1 MSLQEYRRKR
11 NFAKTRE
18 PSPDGSS
25 KGRGRA
31 IFVVQL
37 HHASRRHFDFRL
49 QVGDALRS
57 WAVPKGPSYDPRV
70 KRLAVEVEDHPVS
83 YADFEGDIEE
93 GYGKGHV
100 DTFDR
105 GVWSTTGDAE
115 AQLRKGHLTFELFG
129 KRLKGSW
136 HLVRSGKKERQPS
149 WFLIKASDAYAS
161 DVEADDLL
169 DATMKESTRR
179 AAKTPASRTAAKKTA
194 APSKAEPKKPRVSSA
209 KAGSKSRRVPVAT
222 LAKAAA
228 ALDGARSAK
237 ASAEFFAPQLA
248 RLRESPPQGD
258 AWLHEVKW
266 DGYRILA
273 SVAKGKVSLWSRN
286 ALPWNDRLPEIVAAI
301 EGLGL
306 ESARLDGELIALDAQ
321 GRSDFNALQR
331 TLSGELQAPLAYM
344 LFDMPY
350 LQGYD
355 LSKVALEQRKALLE
369 RLLSHAP
376 RLLSYSGHNLGDG
389 DQVFAM
395 AMEQKLEGIISKRAD
410 GGYRSGRNDD
420 WLKIKRLESDEFAV
434 VGYTPAK
441 GSRLTFGSLLL
452 ARPDADGGWT
462 YAGRVG
468 TGFTDEMLRE
478 LGKTLAKGGSKK
490 PSVRIDAVDP
500 TLRGALWVPPTA
512 VAEVYYRGIGNKD
525 LLRQPSLKAL
535 RVDKAPGDLR
545 DSDRGSTAKSKG
557 KASAESTRGTTTKA
571 AAKVANKAAGKAVK
585 QGSAASVVISHPDR
599 VVFPDD
605 GITKQQVVDYY
616 RAVMPWLLPAIADR
630 PTSTIRCPGGIGSP
644 CFFQKHVMAGLEHVG
659 TAKLKEETGAQAVY
673 LYPKDEA
680 GVIELVQFGA
690 VEFHPW
696 GSHIGSPD
704 IADRVVFD
712 LDPGEDVEWRRVIAA
727 ARMVRGFLDEL
738 GLVSFVRTTGG
749 KGLHVVVPLNPGADW
764 TAVKGFARGF
774 AETLAQLHPL
784 DFVATA
790 SKRFRRGKIYV
801 DYLRNGRGATA
812 VASYSLRSRPGA
824 PVAVPLRWEELGKL
838 KSGNA
843 FDLAT
848 VPKRLARLKKDP
860 WEGIDEVRQ
869 DLEAVNEVLAAR

>member
-18 PSPDGSS
+18 PSPEGSA
-25 KGRGRA
+25 RGQRRA

-57 WAVPKGPSYDPRV
+57 WAVPKGPSFDPKV

-83 YADFEGDIEE
+83 YADFEGDIDE

-105 GVWSTTGDAE
+105 GVWSTAGDAE
-115 AQLRKGHLTFELFG
+115 AQLAKGHLAFELFG
-129 KRLKGSW
+129 ERLKGSW
-136 HLVRSGKKERQPS
+136 HLVRSGRKERQPA
-149 WFLIKASDAYAS
+149 WFLIKVDDAYAS
-161 DVEADDLL
+161 DTEADDLL
-169 DATMKESTRR
+169 DAKMQESTRR
-179 AAKTPASRTAAKKTA
+179 AANRTPARSAARKSA
-194 APSKAEPKKPRVSSA
+194 APVKTGSKARKATPVKAAVPPKKAAP
-209 KAGSKSRRVPVAT
+209 KTRRVPVAT
-222 LAKAAA
+222 LARAAG
-228 ALDGARSAK
+228 ALDGARTAK

-248 RLRESPPQGD
+248 RLRETPPQGD

-273 SVAKGKVSLWSRN
+273 GVAKGKVSLWSRN

-331 TLSGELQAPLAYM
+331 TLSGEMQAPLAYM

-355 LSKVALEQRKALLE
+355 LSKVALSERKALLE
-369 RLLSHAP
+369 RLLAHAP

-410 GGYRSGRNDD
+410 GGYHSGRNDD

-462 YAGRVG
+462 YVGRVG

-490 PSVRIDAVDP
+490 PSVRIDAIDP

-512 VAEVYYRGIGNKD
+512 VAEVYYRGIGNKN
-525 LLRQPSLKAL
+525 LLRQPSLKTL
-535 RVDKAPGDLR
+535 RVDKAPKDLR
-545 DSDRGSTAKSKG
+545 DSDRAP
-557 KASAESTRGTTTKA
+557 ATTPARKA
-571 AAKVANKAAGKAVK
+571 AAVSKGTPKTMATKKVAKPADT
-585 QGSAASVVISHPDR
+585 AASIVISHPDR

-616 RAVMPWLLPAIADR
+616 LAVMPWLLPSIADR

-659 TAKLKEETGAQAVY
+659 TARLKEETGAQAVY

-696 GSHIGSPD
+696 GSHVDSPD

-712 LDPGEDVEWRRVIAA
+712 LDPGDDVDWRRVIAA
-727 ARMVRGFLDEL
+727 ARMVKGFLEEL

-764 TAVKGFARGF
+764 AAVKGFARGF

-784 DFVATA
+784 EFVATA

-843 FDLAT
+843 FDLVS
-848 VPKRLARLKKDP
+848 VPKRLARLRKDP
-860 WEGIDEVRQ
+860 WEGIDEVEQ

>member
-11 NFAKTRE
+11 NFTRTRE
-18 PSPDGSS
+18 PSPDGSAR
-25 KGRGRA
+25 GHGRA

-49 QVGDALRS
+49 QVGDVLRS
-57 WAVPKGPSYDPRV
+57 WAVPKGPSFDPTV

-83 YADFEGDIEE
+83 YADFEGDIDE

-105 GVWSTTGDAE
+105 GVWSTAGDAE
-115 AQLRKGHLTFELFG
+115 AQLSKGHLTFELFG
-129 KRLKGSW
+129 ERLKGSW
-136 HLVRSGKKERQPS
+136 HLVRSGKKERQPA

-161 DVEADDLL
+161 DIEADDLL
-169 DATMKESTRR
+169 DAKMRRSTRR
-179 AAKTPASRTAAKKTA
+179 ATKAPTRVAAKKTA
-194 APSKAEPKKPRVSSA
+194 APTKAEPKARSNA
-209 KAGSKSRRVPVAT
+209 RRVPGAT
-222 LAKAAA
+222 LTRAAA
-228 ALDGARSAK
+228 ALEAARKAK

-248 RLRESPPQGD
+248 RLRETPPQGD
-258 AWLHEVKW
+258 SWLHEVKW

-273 SVAKGKVSLWSRN
+273 GVARGKVMLWSRN
-286 ALPWNDRLPEIVAAI
+286 ALPWNERLPEIVAAI

-331 TLSGELQAPLAYM
+331 TLSGEMQAPLAYM

-355 LSKVALEQRKALLE
+355 LSKVALHERKALLE
-369 RLLSHAP
+369 RLLSHTP

-395 AMEQKLEGIISKRAD
+395 AMEQKLEGIISKRVD
-410 GGYRSGRNDD
+410 GSYHSGRNDD

-462 YAGRVG
+462 YVGRVG
-468 TGFTDEMLRE
+468 TGFTDEMLRD

-490 PSVRIDAVDP
+490 PTVRIGAIDP

-512 VAEVYYRGIGNKD
+512 VAEVYYRGIGNKN
-525 LLRQPSLKAL
+525 LLRQPSLKTL
-535 RVDKAPGDLR
+535 RVDKAPKDLR
-545 DSDRGSTAKSKG
+545 DSDRRPAAKTASKT
-557 KASAESTRGTTTKA
+557 KAATTTKPA
-571 AAKVANKAAGKAVK
+571 AAI
-585 QGSAASVVISHPDR
+585 VITHPDR

-616 RAVMPWLLPAIADR
+616 LAVMPWLLPAIADR

-659 TAKLKEETGAQAVY
+659 TARLKEETGAQAVY

-680 GVIELVQFGA
+680 GVIELAQFGA

-712 LDPGEDVEWRRVIAA
+712 LDPGEDVDWRRVIAA
-727 ARMVRGFLDEL
+727 ARMVRGFLEEL

-764 TAVKGFARGF
+764 ATVKAFAHGFAD
-774 AETLAQLHPL
+774 TLAQLHPL
-784 DFVATA
+784 EFVATA
-790 SKRFRRGKIYV
+790 SKRFRRGKIYI

-838 KSGNA
+838 KSGSA
-843 FDLAT
+843 FDLTT

-860 WEGIDEVRQ
+860 WEGIDEVEQ
-869 DLEAVNEVLAAR
+869 DLDAVNEVLSTR